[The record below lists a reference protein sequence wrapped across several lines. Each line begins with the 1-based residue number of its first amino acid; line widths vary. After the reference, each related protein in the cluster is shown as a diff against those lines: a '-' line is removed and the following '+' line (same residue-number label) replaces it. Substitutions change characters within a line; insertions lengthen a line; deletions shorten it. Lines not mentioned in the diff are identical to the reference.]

1 MSDDYIINEAGEI
14 IFKDGVDRVEPEQ
27 KDPLWVEYI
36 KLEYEVVNNHR
47 NPTKD
52 PVKIA
57 RYKELKKY
65 FDDEKTDVVSGKNHA
80 DGYADAL
87 NKAREKIKQEM
98 IASDESPDNSV
109 LYTAITNFK
118 KRNE

>member
-1 MSDDYIINEAGEI
+1 MGEVENKNLSTKERKMADYKINKNGEVV
-14 IFKDGVDRVEPEQ
+14 FKDGTRKVFDQ
-27 KDPLWVEYI
+27 DPLWKEFAQ
-36 KLEYEVVNNHR
+36 LEYEVLNNHH

-57 RYKELKKY
+57 RYNELKKQLNIEESNRA
-65 FDDEKTDVVSGKNHA
+65 FDV
-80 DGYADAL
+80 
-87 NKAREKIKQEM
+87 AREKIKQQM